1 MVLKRLSNSMDK
13 VKVLV
18 TGATG
23 FVGTHL
29 MPKLLNFEYK
39 VVVRKL
45 SEYHKPEKQIVYD
58 KKNLVGFSSGI
69 EEFNPEIVIHLASY
83 LTSLD
88 DLENIEKIVDSNILF
103 TSNLLK
109 ALETTSLK
117 LFINTGTFAEFY
129 QNDEVEDPA
138 YFYAASKIAVKPILK
153 YFQNLLEFKLIHVI
167 PYTIYGGKSKSKK
180 VFDYLLDSTKSDA
193 PVDMT
198 DGNQILDFIHI
209 EDVVNFYLTCLNN
222 YDLIKYHE
230 NYFLGTGEGTSI
242 KELASLIESETNLKA
257 NINWGKRKYRPLDI
271 MRAIAPVS
279 RNSTQL
285 VWKPKISMQQ
295 GLRMLLNSEKN

>member
-1 MVLKRLSNSMDK
+1 MNK
-13 VKVLV
+13 VNVLV

-29 MPKLLNFEYK
+29 MPMLDNFEYK
-39 VVVRKL
+39 IVVKEFSDYYPR
-45 SEYHKPEKQIVYD
+45 EKQIIYN
-58 KKNLVGFSSGI
+58 KKNLEKFCLDI
-69 EEFNPEIVIHLASY
+69 NKFNASIVVHLASY

-88 DLENIEKIVDSNILF
+88 DFKCIDKVVDSNILF

-109 ALETTSLK
+109 ALENTSLK

-129 QNDEVEDPA
+129 QNDEVENPA

-180 VFDYLLDSTKSDA
+180 VIDYLLDSTMHDA

-209 EDVVNFYLTCLNN
+209 EDVVNFYITCLKNH
-222 YDLIKYHE
+222 DLVENHE
-230 NYFLGTGEGTSI
+230 NYYLGTGVGTSI
-242 KELASLIESETNLKA
+242 KELATLIENETRLKA
-257 NINWGKRKYRPLDI
+257 NINWGKREYRPLDI
-271 MRAIAPVS
+271 MEAVAPVS
-279 RNSTQL
+279 KNSIHL
-285 VWKPKISMQQ
+285 AWMPKISIQQ
-295 GLRMLLNSEKN
+295 GIRLMLNSENN

>member
-1 MVLKRLSNSMDK
+1 MILTPLSNSMDK
-13 VKVLV
+13 IKVLV

-29 MPKLLNFEYK
+29 VPRLHNFEYK
-39 VVVRKL
+39 IVVRQL
-45 SEYHKPEKQIVYD
+45 SEHHPTEKQIIYN
-58 KKNLVGFSSGI
+58 KKKLENFSLDLQK
-69 EEFNPEIVIHLASY
+69 FNPTIVIHLASY
-83 LTSLD
+83 LTSSD
-88 DLENIEKIVDSNILF
+88 DLERIEKVVDSNVLF
-103 TSNLLK
+103 TSILIKSLSSTN
-109 ALETTSLK
+109 LK

-129 QNDEVEDPA
+129 LNDEVENPA

-153 YFQNLLEFKLIHVI
+153 YFQNLLKFKIIHVI

-180 VFDYLLDSTKSDA
+180 VIDYLLDSTKSDTL
-193 PVDMT
+193 VDMT

-222 YDLIKYHE
+222 YDLFKYHE
-230 NYFLGTGEGTSI
+230 NYFLGTGVGTSI

-257 NINWGKRKYRPLDI
+257 NINWGKREYRLLDI
-271 MRAIAPVS
+271 MKAVAPVS
-279 RNSTQL
+279 KNSTQL
-285 VWKPKISMQQ
+285 GWNPKISIQQ

>member
-1 MVLKRLSNSMDK
+1 MNK

-29 MPKLLNFEYK
+29 MPKVLNFEYK

-45 SEYHKPEKQIVYD
+45 SEYHQPEKQIVYD
-58 KKNLVGFSSGI
+58 KKNMVRFSSEI

-103 TSNLLK
+103 TSYLLK
-109 ALETTSLK
+109 ALENTSLK

-129 QNDEVEDPA
+129 LNHEVENPA
-138 YFYAASKIAVKPILK
+138 YFYAASKIAVKPIIK

-180 VFDYLLDSTKSDA
+180 VIDYLLDSTKHDA

-209 EDVVNFYLTCLNN
+209 EDVVNFYLTCLKNHN
-222 YDLIKYHE
+222 LIKDHE
-230 NYFLGTGEGTSI
+230 NYYLGTGIGTSI
-242 KELASLIESETNLKA
+242 KELATLIENETRLKA
-257 NINWGKRKYRPLDI
+257 NINWGKREYRPLDI
-271 MRAIAPVS
+271 MEAVAPVS
-279 RNSTQL
+279 KNSTHL
-285 VWKPKISMQQ
+285 AWKPEISIQQ
-295 GLRMLLNSEKN
+295 GIRMLLKSEKS